1 MSDSHSPRSVVVGDQ
16 AANRALEFA
25 RLPEAPGAARSLEAE
40 GVGFEPTE
48 RLTTFNGFR
57 GRHGQRK
64 VPAKRHFD
72 RAEGTREGTKST
84 NPSTGARG
92 VRWHVAP
99 RPNPGQSTASV
110 RSATAPALSPN

>member
-84 NPSTGARG
+84 NPSTDARG
-92 VRWHVAP
+92 GRWPAATETQP
-99 RPNPGQSTASV
+99 RAVHGLRSV
-110 RSATAPALSPN
+110 CDRPCLTP